1 MPDLR
6 AENTRRTP
14 VPAVNYRLEGEIAV
28 LSIANPPMNA
38 FSLPVREG
46 LMQCLTRAAA
56 DDGVVAIVLSGAGG
70 IFSSGADINEIASG
84 AALTAPTL
92 RDLQGQMEASRKPLV
107 AAIEGIAFGGGFEIA
122 LTCHWRVAG
131 REARLGLPEVK
142 LGLLPGAGGTQRF
155 TRLAGP
161 AAALETI
168 TSGAPLPAPR
178 ALELGLIDAVADDA
192 LAAAV
197 ALAQQAVSEHWPLRI
212 TSDVSEHL
220 REGTPELF
228 ADFRRRLATKARG
241 QLAPFRIVDAI
252 EAAGTRPKEE
262 AFRLERE
269 YFLECRDSPQRQAL
283 THVFFAEREARRIPG
298 LPSDTQPLP
307 IRTAAVI
314 GAGTMGGGIAMN
326 FANAGI
332 PVVVLEVSGEAL
344 ERGLAVIRK
353 NYGASVARGSL
364 APARADQALALIRGV
379 SDYQA
384 LSGADIV
391 IEAVFEDL
399 TVKREVFARL
409 DRVAAP
415 HAILATNTST
425 LDIDAIAASTA
436 RPAQVVG
443 THFFSPA
450 NVMKLLE
457 NVRGRQTSAQTIATV
472 MALGKTLGKIPV
484 LAGNCDGF
492 IGNRML
498 MFYGSEAEFLLEEG
512 ATPEQIDRVIENF
525 GFAMGPFAMRDLAG
539 NDVGFL
545 IRKGR
550 QLPSDERWS
559 PILERIVSAGRLGQK
574 SAKGFYR
581 YDGRTRIVDPEVT
594 ALIEGVSRELG
605 IRRRELP
612 DEEILDRLLHPL
624 VNEGA
629 RILEEGIAI
638 RAGDI
643 DVVYV
648 YGYGFPAARG
658 GPMFWAQ
665 QSGLARVVD
674 TMRRLAPTH
683 GARWRPAPLL
693 ERLAAAGQGWSAA
706 QRDGLTP
713 GSTR

>member
-1 MPDLR
+1 
-6 AENTRRTP
+6 
-14 VPAVNYRLEGEIAV
+14 VPAVNYRLEGEVAV
-28 LSIANPPMNA
+28 LSFANPPMNPL
-38 FSLPVREG
+38 SLPVRTGLMEG
-46 LMQCLTRAAA
+46 LKRAAA
-56 DDGVVAIVLSGAGG
+56 DDAVTAVVLTGAGG
-70 IFSSGADINEIASG
+70 TFSSGADINEIASG
-84 AALTAPTL
+84 AALTPPTL

-107 AAIEGIAFGGGFEIA
+107 AAIDGIAFGGGFEIA

-131 REARLGLPEVK
+131 RDARVGLPEVK
-142 LGLLPGAGGTQRF
+142 LGLIPGAGGTQRF

-161 AAALETI
+161 AAALEAI
-168 TSGAPLPAPR
+168 TSGAPIPATR
-178 ALELGLIDAVADDA
+178 ALELRLVDAVADEPLVAAIA
-192 LAAAV
+192 LARR
-197 ALAQQAVSEHWPLRI
+197 AVSERWPLRV
-212 TSDVSEHL
+212 TSDIGEHL

-228 ADFRRRLATKARG
+228 AEFRRRLASRARG
-241 QLAPFRIVDAI
+241 QLAPLRILDSI
-252 EAAGTRPKEE
+252 EAACTRPREE

-269 YFLECRDSPQRQAL
+269 YFLECRDSPQRKAL

-298 LPSDTQPLP
+298 LPADTAPLP
-307 IRTAAVI
+307 IRTAAVV
-314 GAGTMGGGIAMN
+314 GAGTMGGGIAMS

-332 PVVVLEVSGEAL
+332 PVTLLELSDEAL

-353 NYGASVARGSL
+353 NYSASVARGSL
-364 APARADQALALIRGV
+364 PEARAAEALALIRGV
-379 SDYQA
+379 NDYRA
-384 LSGADIV
+384 MGRADLV

-399 TVKREVFARL
+399 KVKREVFARL
-409 DRVAAP
+409 DQVAAP

-425 LDIDAIAASTA
+425 LDIDAIAASTS

-457 NVRGRQTSAQTIATV
+457 NVRGRQTSPQTIATV

-498 MFYGSEAEFLLEEG
+498 MFYGSEAEYLLEEG
-512 ATPEQIDRVIENF
+512 ATPEQVDRVMEDF

-545 IRKGR
+545 IRRGR
-550 QLPSDERWS
+550 KLPADERWS
-559 PILERIVSAGRLGQK
+559 PILERIVAAGRLGQK
-574 SAKGFYR
+574 SGKGFYR
-581 YDGRTRIVDPEVT
+581 YEGRTRSVDPEVT
-594 ALIEGVSRELG
+594 SLIEGVSRELG
-605 IRRRELP
+605 TARRDIP
-612 DEEILDRLLHPL
+612 DEEIRDRLLHPL

-629 RILEEGIAI
+629 RILEERIAL

-648 YGYGFPAARG
+648 YGYGFPASRG
-658 GPMFWAQ
+658 GPMFWAE
-665 QSGLARVVD
+665 QSGLARVVE

-693 ERLAAAGQGWSAA
+693 ERLAAAGQGFSAA
-706 QRDGLTP
+706 P
-713 GSTR
+713 GSR